1 MEERVPDM
9 NVVIAKLEWIEARQQ
24 ERHLENSARLMRIE
38 SEVRATNGRVSRHD
52 QEILALKLAQERGE
66 RDDASAKELKDLED
80 APMSLK
86 SIKAIVGYI
95 AAALGALW
103 FVMTQVLGYTR
114 AGH

>member
-1 MEERVPDM
+1 MPDL

-24 ERHLENSARLMRIE
+24 ERHIENSARLMRIE

-52 QEILALKLAQERGE
+52 AEILSLKLAQERGE
-66 RDDASAKELKDLED
+66 RDDASAIKAQADLEN
-80 APMSLK
+80 APLSLK
-86 SIKAIVGYI
+86 SGKAIVGYV
-95 AAALGALW
+95 AAAIGGLW